1 MNNSQILSNFNIE
14 SLNEMQLATIE
25 AFSKPN
31 DITLI
36 APTGSGKTLAF
47 LIPTL
52 TKIDAAKEGVQV
64 VIIVPTREL
73 AIQIEQVFKQM
84 NSGFKI
90 NCCYGGH
97 AVSIEK
103 NNLSHPPTVLVGTP
117 GRISY
122 HIENKNIDVNE
133 TAVLILDEFDKS
145 LEAGFQDEMSFI
157 IKNLKN
163 VQKKVL
169 TSATYLKEIPAFVK
183 LKDDIQLNF
192 IPRNQQSLPSLK
204 LKSVKVTGDDKLEA
218 LMLLI
223 GKIGNKSTFVF
234 CNHRD
239 AVNRISEQLSIYNVD
254 HGFYHGGLEQIDRE
268 KTLIKFRNGSI
279 NLLITTDLA
288 SRGLDIP
295 EIEAIIHYQLPATLD
310 SMTHRNGRTA
320 RMNATGTAYFLLDEG
335 DFLPHFLKS
344 TPEAETLPSKFISP
358 KPCEWKTLYIA
369 AGKKD
374 KINKMD
380 IVGML
385 LQKGKLQ
392 KDELGKIEV
401 LDYSSYAAIKSD
413 KIEETLKLIK
423 EEKIKNRKIKM
434 QIAS

>member
-1 MNNSQILSNFNIE
+1 
-14 SLNEMQLATIE
+14 MQLATIE

-73 AIQIEQVFKQM
+73 AIQTEQVFKQM
-84 NSGFKI
+84 NTGFKI

-163 VQKKVL
+163 VAVFPLQ
-169 TSATYLKEIPAFVK
+169 
-183 LKDDIQLNF
+183 
-192 IPRNQQSLPSLK
+192 RSLILVPIISTIN
-204 LKSVKVTGDDKLEA
+204 VTGE
-218 LMLLI
+218 
-223 GKIGNKSTFVF
+223 ST
-234 CNHRD
+234 
-239 AVNRISEQLSIYNVD
+239 SIAYKP
-254 HGFYHGGLEQIDRE
+254 L
-268 KTLIKFRNGSI
+268 
-279 NLLITTDLA
+279 NLLICPVSTNSATLC
-288 SRGLDIP
+288 
-295 EIEAIIHYQLPATLD
+295 EVKQTPAT
-310 SMTHRNGRTA
+310 
-320 RMNATGTAYFLLDEG
+320 
-335 DFLPHFLKS
+335 K
-344 TPEAETLPSKFISP
+344 
-358 KPCEWKTLYIA
+358 
-369 AGKKD
+369 
-374 KINKMD
+374 
-380 IVGML
+380 
-385 LQKGKLQ
+385 
-392 KDELGKIEV
+392 
-401 LDYSSYAAIKSD
+401 
-413 KIEETLKLIK
+413 
-423 EEKIKNRKIKM
+423 
-434 QIAS
+434 